1 MYQNLKNRY
10 YRWLA
15 IKRLIH
21 RYDYLNQVNIIL
33 EEYLTSKLLRGGS
46 TEFMDTGRKQLVEKQ
61 NEIKETG
68 NMVDFLK
75 QLK

>member
-1 MYQNLKNRY
+1 MYQNIKNRY

-15 IKRLIH
+15 KTRLIH

-33 EEYLTSKLLRGGS
+33 EEYLTEKLLQGGS
-46 TEFMDTGRKQLVEKQ
+46 TEFLNKGRQDLVAKQ

-68 NMVDFLK
+68 AMVEFLK
-75 QLK
+75 RIK